1 MNDHT
6 KAALDVLTGAE
17 RLLDRRVHW
26 MQTAYAQ
33 NANGEACGVLDEDVS
48 CMCLYTAV
56 VRSAVAAG
64 HFEADG
70 ARFPLHANAIPGIR
84 DLYDVIEEKLGD
96 NERQALDLDTQASS
110 LIISWNDYTYRHYL
124 DVINVLSLATTRVRD
139 RGRALRWSDA

>member
-6 KAALDVLTGAE
+6 TAALDVLTGTE
-17 RLLDRRVHW
+17 RLLDRQIRWV
-26 MQTAYAQ
+26 QTAYAQ
-33 NANGEACGVLDEDVS
+33 NCDGESCGMLDDDVS

-64 HFEADG
+64 HFDAGG

-84 DLYDVIEEKLGD
+84 DLYDVIEEKLSD

-110 LIISWNDYTYRHYL
+110 LIIGWNDYTYRHYL
-124 DVINVLSLATTRVRD
+124 DVIDVLNLATKRVRD